1 MKQLARNIY
10 NNIRG
15 GINGLKST
23 LIERFI
29 PSLPS
34 KTLRNLFIRWSG
46 VKASKN
52 VHFYFGFT
60 VRNPKGL
67 IIRKNAVIAYE
78 AVIWSLNHDYND
90 KYFCGKGALTEIGEY
105 AWICSRSI
113 ILPGVKV
120 GEGAVVASGAVVTK
134 DVPPYTIVGGVPAKV
149 IGKRERKGY
158 QYGYH
163 FKDDTSHLY

>member
-52 VHFYFGFT
+52 VHF
-60 VRNPKGL
+60 L
-67 IIRKNAVIAYE
+67 
-78 AVIWSLNHDYND
+78 L
-90 KYFCGKGALTEIGEY
+90 
-105 AWICSRSI
+105 WIHSEES
-113 ILPGVKV
+113 
-120 GEGAVVASGAVVTK
+120 
-134 DVPPYTIVGGVPAKV
+134 
-149 IGKRERKGY
+149 
-158 QYGYH
+158 
-163 FKDDTSHLY
+163 

>member
-34 KTLRNLFIRWSG
+34 KTIRNLFIRWSG

-52 VHFYFGFT
+52 VHFQGKRMSANY
-60 VRNPKGL
+60 L
-67 IIRKNAVIAYE
+67 IINS
-78 AVIWSLNHDYND
+78 SLLFSKH
-90 KYFCGKGALTEIGEY
+90 I
-105 AWICSRSI
+105 
-113 ILPGVKV
+113 
-120 GEGAVVASGAVVTK
+120 
-134 DVPPYTIVGGVPAKV
+134 
-149 IGKRERKGY
+149 
-158 QYGYH
+158 
-163 FKDDTSHLY
+163 

>member
-34 KTLRNLFIRWSG
+34 KTIRNLFIRWSG

-60 VRNPKGL
+60 VRNPKGLIIEDGVNIGPKCLLDARKGL

-105 AWICSRSI
+105 AWICSRSM
-113 ILPGVKV
+113 
-120 GEGAVVASGAVVTK
+120 

>member
-34 KTLRNLFIRWSG
+34 KTIRNLFIRWSG

-67 IIRKNAVIAYE
+67 IIG
-78 AVIWSLNHDYND
+78 NHTIFRLDAHYSQT
-90 KYFCGKGALTEIGEY
+90 YLCAI
-105 AWICSRSI
+105 
-113 ILPGVKV
+113 
-120 GEGAVVASGAVVTK
+120 TK
-134 DVPPYTIVGGVPAKV
+134 
-149 IGKRERKGY
+149 
-158 QYGYH
+158 
-163 FKDDTSHLY
+163 

>member
-34 KTLRNLFIRWSG
+34 KTIRNLFIRP
-46 VKASKN
+46 KCLLDA
-52 VHFYFGFT
+52 
-60 VRNPKGL
+60 RKGL

>member
-67 IIRKNAVIAYE
+67 IIEDGVN
-78 AVIWSLNHDYND
+78 
-90 KYFCGKGALTEIGEY
+90 IGPKCLLD
-105 AWICSRSI
+105 A
-113 ILPGVKV
+113 
-120 GEGAVVASGAVVTK
+120 
-134 DVPPYTIVGGVPAKV
+134 
-149 IGKRERKGY
+149 RKGLII
-158 QYGYH
+158 
-163 FKDDTSHLY
+163 TRWRN

>member
-34 KTLRNLFIRWSG
+34 KTIRNLFIRWSG

-67 IIRKNAVIAYE
+67 IIEDGVNIGPKCLLDARKGLIISKNAVIAYE
-78 AVIWSLNHDYND
+78 AVIFSLI
-90 KYFCGKGALTEIGEY
+90 T
-105 AWICSRSI
+105 I
-113 ILPGVKV
+113 IKINIFVVKEHLPKLENMLGF
-120 GEGAVVASGAVVTK
+120 VVV
-134 DVPPYTIVGGVPAKV
+134 
-149 IGKRERKGY
+149 
-158 QYGYH
+158 Q
-163 FKDDTSHLY
+163 

>member
-67 IIRKNAVIAYE
+67 IIEDGVNIGPKCLLDARKGLIIRKNAVIAYE
-78 AVIWSLNHDYND
+78 AVIWSLI
-90 KYFCGKGALTEIGEY
+90 T
-105 AWICSRSI
+105 I
-113 ILPGVKV
+113 ITINIFVVKEHLPKLENMLGF
-120 GEGAVVASGAVVTK
+120 VVV
-134 DVPPYTIVGGVPAKV
+134 
-149 IGKRERKGY
+149 
-158 QYGYH
+158 Q
-163 FKDDTSHLY
+163 